1 LVSLSITMEQT
12 KGLYLLF
19 LLFINRRCHIVAEE
33 IGIIGSSFNL
43 PPGFAVFASGEVA
56 CVRLAI
62 TNKFAS
68 HSLTRN
74 FILLRRGR
82 VFSPYLK
89 LSGRSFS

>member
-1 LVSLSITMEQT
+1 MEQI

-19 LLFINRRCHIVAEE
+19 LLFINRRCHAVTEE
-33 IGIIGSSFNL
+33 MLALFYL

-74 FILLRRGR
+74 FILLQRGECLEIYSFTNLIIAQR
-82 VFSPYLK
+82 
-89 LSGRSFS
+89 LSSA